1 MARYIDANKLRRYW
15 LENGVN
21 ENVYNTNNV
30 LDSIDYQPSGDV
42 VEVKHGEWIE
52 DKTHISKRRKKYVCS
67 NCLHYITIKLT
78 TDINS
83 RRYCYECGAEMKRK
97 DD

>member
-1 MARYIDANKLRRYW
+1 MARYIDAEAFKRKL
-15 LENGVN
+15 
-21 ENVYNTNNV
+21 
-30 LDSIDYQPSGDV
+30 LDEKCFFPAIVSRALVEMPTADV

-67 NCLHYITIKLT
+67 NCLHYITIKTT

-83 RRYCYECGAEMKRK
+83 RRYCYECGAKMKIK
-97 DD
+97 EN